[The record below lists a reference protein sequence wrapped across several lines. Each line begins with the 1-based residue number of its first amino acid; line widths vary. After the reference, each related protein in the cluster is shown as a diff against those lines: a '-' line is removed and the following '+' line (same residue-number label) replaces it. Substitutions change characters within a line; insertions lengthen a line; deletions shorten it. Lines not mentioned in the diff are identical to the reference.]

1 MQTALNL
8 RTARLARKEEIRMK
22 MQLSEVA
29 RALGIESEDQYDQI
43 TITSVSFD
51 SRSLEQG
58 ALFVP
63 LIASNDGHEFVE
75 AAKQNGAC
83 AALWQKDH
91 ENRPQGIP
99 LLIVDDT
106 LEALQKIGKYYLQK
120 INPKV
125 VAITGSNG
133 KTTTKDMIAA
143 VLSTQFNVAKTRDN
157 FNNHIG
163 VPMTVLSME
172 PNTEIL
178 VVEIGMDHFGE
189 LDHLVHLVDPDVA
202 VITMIGEAH
211 IEFFKTRDRIAD
223 AKMEITHALKEDG
236 LLVYNGDEPLL
247 IERAEKLDF
256 ETKTFGTGANV
267 DLQDQNIVSDAE
279 KTSFR
284 VKQWPELNFTIPMIG
299 AYNVKNAL
307 AALCVGSEF
316 QIDPRSMVKALEHFD
331 LTRNRTEWVKASNGA
346 DVLSDVYNSNPT
358 ACAEVLKAFQNAE
371 TTGRRYAVLG
381 DMLELGEQGPKMHAG
396 LADKI
401 DPKKVD
407 EVFLCG
413 PLMKN
418 LAEAL
423 TDKFDQ
429 GKIHH
434 YATGE
439 KEQLVSDL
447 KERLRSEDMVMLKG
461 SHGIHLEDV
470 LAELR

>member
-1 MQTALNL
+1 
-8 RTARLARKEEIRMK
+8 MK

-29 RALGIESEDQYDQI
+29 RALGIESDDQYDQI

-236 LLVYNGDEPLL
+236 VLVYNGDEPLL

-267 DLQDQNIVSDAE
+267 DLQAQNIVSDAE

-316 QIDPRSMVKALEHFD
+316 QIDPRSMVKSLEHFD
-331 LTRNRTEWVKASNGA
+331 LTKNRTEWVKASNGA
-346 DVLSDVYNSNPT
+346 AVLSDVYNSNPT
-358 ACAEVLKAFQNAE
+358 ACAEVLTAFQNAE

-434 YATGE
+434 YATSE

-461 SHGIHLEDV
+461 SHGIHLENV

>member
-29 RALGIESEDQYDQI
+29 RALGIESDDQYDQI

-236 LLVYNGDEPLL
+236 VLVYNGDEPLL

-267 DLQDQNIVSDAE
+267 DLQAQNIVSDAE

-316 QIDPRSMVKALEHFD
+316 QIDPRSMVKSLEHFD
-331 LTRNRTEWVKASNGA
+331 LTKNRTEWVKALNGA
-346 DVLSDVYNSNPT
+346 AVLSDVYNSNPT
-358 ACAEVLKAFQNAE
+358 ACAEVLTAFQNAE

-434 YATGE
+434 YATSE